1 MSLELITDILIATV
15 PLMLV
20 FATLFAFTTWLERKA
35 LARIQNRI
43 GPNKVGIPCTRISLF
58 GLGQPAADGIKM
70 LFKEDIVPRG
80 ADRLFHLL
88 APILA
93 LIPAMLVLCFL
104 PLEFPWTK
112 SLLPVQAFLLDG
124 AVIFFF
130 AITGLNTLA
139 VFMAGWASRNKYSL
153 LGGMR
158 AVAQMVSYE
167 IPLVLSAVIV
177 VMMVGSLNAAV
188 IADAQTGFNW
198 FVFSPWGFAAFVIFF
213 IAALAETNR
222 SPFDLPEAESE
233 IIAGY
238 FHRVQRLQ
246 VRAVFPRRIH
256 RHVRHQRSGRDAVP
270 RRRRRPRLGC
280 RAVAVGRVVPRKNIR
295 AHRRDDLAARHPPPP
310 ESRPVNG
317 VCVEIYAATFHF
329 EHPCGWLR
337 MARTATRQHN
347 HHSHH
352 LGGLDRNFIW
362 HRQRTEST
370 EPRERAP
377 AQIQVRRMNEQL
389 AFWVLA
395 AIAVLGALVAVRKRN
410 LIHGVFALLVFFA
423 GLSGLFLL
431 LLAEFIAAVQVLVYI
446 GAVGVLLLFAIM
458 LTERV
463 AGDDGQR
470 MTSRG
475 WFWGLVMAVAVFVV
489 LLLPAIQ
496 QCHRRKPR
504 SRLSHQWRSLAKS

>member
-1 MSLELITDILIATV
+1 MSLVTDILIATV
-15 PLMLV
+15 PLMLI

-43 GPNKVGIPCTRISLF
+43 GPNKVGIPCTRIGLF

-70 LFKEDIVPRG
+70 IFKENIVPRG

-104 PLEFPWTK
+104 PLDFPWVNEDSVK
-112 SLLPVQAFLLDG
+112 AYLLDG

-177 VMMVGSLNAAV
+177 VMMVGSLNAAE
-188 IADAQTGFNW
+188 IADVQMRENW

-238 FHRVQRLQ
+238 FTEYSGFKFALFFLGEYIAMFAISGLAVTLFLGGGDGPGVTLDQGLPTEAFPGLAVIWFLMKIFALIAMMIWLRGTLPRLRVDQLMGFAWKFMLPLSILNILVAGFAWHAERLGNTYIT
-246 VRAVFPRRIH
+246 VTTWVISLAILYGAA
-256 RHVRHQRSGRDAVP
+256 SGLNQLNRGKV
-270 RRRRRPRLGC
+270 RPREY
-280 RAVAVGRVVPRKNIR
+280 K
-295 AHRRDDLAARHPPPP
+295 
-310 ESRPVNG
+310 
-317 VCVEIYAATFHF
+317 YA
-329 EHPCGWLR
+329 E
-337 MARTATRQHN
+337 
-347 HHSHH
+347 
-352 LGGLDRNFIW
+352 
-362 HRQRTEST
+362 
-370 EPRERAP
+370 
-377 AQIQVRRMNEQL
+377 
-389 AFWVLA
+389 
-395 AIAVLGALVAVRKRN
+395 
-410 LIHGVFALLVFFA
+410 
-423 GLSGLFLL
+423 
-431 LLAEFIAAVQVLVYI
+431 
-446 GAVGVLLLFAIM
+446 
-458 LTERV
+458 
-463 AGDDGQR
+463 
-470 MTSRG
+470 
-475 WFWGLVMAVAVFVV
+475 
-489 LLLPAIQ
+489 
-496 QCHRRKPR
+496 
-504 SRLSHQWRSLAKS
+504 

>member
-1 MSLELITDILIATV
+1 MLI
-15 PLMLV
+15 

-43 GPNKVGIPCTRISLF
+43 GPNKVGIPCTRIGLF

-70 LFKEDIVPRG
+70 IFKEDIVPRG

-104 PLEFPWTK
+104 PLDFPWVNEDSVK
-112 SLLPVQAFLLDG
+112 AYLLDG

-177 VMMVGSLNAAV
+177 VMMVGSLNAAE
-188 IADAQTGFNW
+188 IAKAQTGWDW

-238 FHRVQRLQ
+238 FTEYSGFKFALFFLGEYIAMFAISGLAVTLFLGGGDGPGVTMNPEDQGLAKEAFPGLSAVWFLAKIFALIAVMIWLRGTLPRLRVDQLMGFAWKFMLPLSILNILVAGFAWHAEQ
-246 VRAVFPRRIH
+246 LDNTFITVITWVISLAILYGAA
-256 RHVRHQRSGRDAVP
+256 SGLNQLNRGKV
-270 RRRRRPRLGC
+270 RPREY
-280 RAVAVGRVVPRKNIR
+280 K
-295 AHRRDDLAARHPPPP
+295 
-310 ESRPVNG
+310 
-317 VCVEIYAATFHF
+317 YA
-329 EHPCGWLR
+329 E
-337 MARTATRQHN
+337 
-347 HHSHH
+347 
-352 LGGLDRNFIW
+352 
-362 HRQRTEST
+362 
-370 EPRERAP
+370 
-377 AQIQVRRMNEQL
+377 
-389 AFWVLA
+389 
-395 AIAVLGALVAVRKRN
+395 
-410 LIHGVFALLVFFA
+410 
-423 GLSGLFLL
+423 
-431 LLAEFIAAVQVLVYI
+431 
-446 GAVGVLLLFAIM
+446 
-458 LTERV
+458 
-463 AGDDGQR
+463 
-470 MTSRG
+470 
-475 WFWGLVMAVAVFVV
+475 
-489 LLLPAIQ
+489 
-496 QCHRRKPR
+496 
-504 SRLSHQWRSLAKS
+504 

>member
-1 MSLELITDILIATV
+1 MNFELLIDILIATV
-15 PLMLV
+15 PLMLI

-104 PLEFPWTK
+104 PLDFPWVNEDSVK
-112 SLLPVQAFLLDG
+112 AYLLDG

-177 VMMVGSLNAAV
+177 VMMVGSLNAAE
-188 IADAQTGFNW
+188 IAKAQTGWDW

-238 FHRVQRLQ
+238 FTEYSGFKFALFFLGEYIAMFAISGLAVTLFLGGGDGPGVTMNLVDQGLPTEAFPGLTVIWFLMKIFALIAVMIWLRGTLPRLRVDQLMGFAWKFMLPLSILNILVAGFAWHAEQ
-246 VRAVFPRRIH
+246 LDNTFITVITWVISLAVLYGAASGLN
-256 RHVRHQRSGRDAVP
+256 QLNRSNV
-270 RRRRRPRLGC
+270 RPREY
-280 RAVAVGRVVPRKNIR
+280 K
-295 AHRRDDLAARHPPPP
+295 
-310 ESRPVNG
+310 
-317 VCVEIYAATFHF
+317 YA
-329 EHPCGWLR
+329 E
-337 MARTATRQHN
+337 
-347 HHSHH
+347 
-352 LGGLDRNFIW
+352 
-362 HRQRTEST
+362 
-370 EPRERAP
+370 
-377 AQIQVRRMNEQL
+377 
-389 AFWVLA
+389 
-395 AIAVLGALVAVRKRN
+395 
-410 LIHGVFALLVFFA
+410 
-423 GLSGLFLL
+423 
-431 LLAEFIAAVQVLVYI
+431 
-446 GAVGVLLLFAIM
+446 
-458 LTERV
+458 
-463 AGDDGQR
+463 
-470 MTSRG
+470 
-475 WFWGLVMAVAVFVV
+475 
-489 LLLPAIQ
+489 
-496 QCHRRKPR
+496 
-504 SRLSHQWRSLAKS
+504 

>member
-1 MSLELITDILIATV
+1 MSLELLTDILIATV
-15 PLMLV
+15 PLMLI

-177 VMMVGSLNAAV
+177 VMMVGSLNAAE
-188 IADAQTGFNW
+188 IAKAQTGWDW

-238 FHRVQRLQ
+238 FTEYSGFKFALFFLGEYIAMFAVSGLAVTLFLGGGDGPGVTMNLVDQGLPTEAFPGLTVIWFLMKIFALIAVMIWLRGTLPRLRVDQLMGFAWKFMLPLSILNILVAGFAWHAEQ
-246 VRAVFPRRIH
+246 LGNIFITVLTWVISLAVLYGAA
-256 RHVRHQRSGRDAVP
+256 SGLNQLNRPNV
-270 RRRRRPRLGC
+270 RPREY
-280 RAVAVGRVVPRKNIR
+280 K
-295 AHRRDDLAARHPPPP
+295 
-310 ESRPVNG
+310 
-317 VCVEIYAATFHF
+317 YA
-329 EHPCGWLR
+329 E
-337 MARTATRQHN
+337 
-347 HHSHH
+347 
-352 LGGLDRNFIW
+352 
-362 HRQRTEST
+362 
-370 EPRERAP
+370 
-377 AQIQVRRMNEQL
+377 
-389 AFWVLA
+389 
-395 AIAVLGALVAVRKRN
+395 
-410 LIHGVFALLVFFA
+410 
-423 GLSGLFLL
+423 
-431 LLAEFIAAVQVLVYI
+431 
-446 GAVGVLLLFAIM
+446 
-458 LTERV
+458 
-463 AGDDGQR
+463 
-470 MTSRG
+470 
-475 WFWGLVMAVAVFVV
+475 
-489 LLLPAIQ
+489 
-496 QCHRRKPR
+496 
-504 SRLSHQWRSLAKS
+504 

>member
-1 MSLELITDILIATV
+1 MSLVELLIDILIATV
-15 PLMLV
+15 PLMLI

-43 GPNKVGIPCTRISLF
+43 GPNKVGIPCTRIGLF

-70 LFKEDIVPRG
+70 IFKENIVPRG

-104 PLEFPWTK
+104 PLDFPWVNEDSVK
-112 SLLPVQAFLLDG
+112 AYLLDG

-177 VMMVGSLNAAV
+177 VMMVGSLNAAE
-188 IADAQTGFNW
+188 IAGVQMRENW

-238 FHRVQRLQ
+238 FTEYSGFKFALFFLGEYIAMFAISGLAVTLFLGGGDGPGVTLDQGLPTEAFPGLAVIWFLMKIFALIAMMIWLRGTLPRLRVDQLMGFAWKFMLPLSILNILVAGFAWHAERLGNTYIT
-246 VRAVFPRRIH
+246 VTTWVISLAILYGAA
-256 RHVRHQRSGRDAVP
+256 SGLNQLNRGKV
-270 RRRRRPRLGC
+270 RPREY
-280 RAVAVGRVVPRKNIR
+280 K
-295 AHRRDDLAARHPPPP
+295 
-310 ESRPVNG
+310 
-317 VCVEIYAATFHF
+317 YA
-329 EHPCGWLR
+329 E
-337 MARTATRQHN
+337 
-347 HHSHH
+347 
-352 LGGLDRNFIW
+352 
-362 HRQRTEST
+362 
-370 EPRERAP
+370 
-377 AQIQVRRMNEQL
+377 
-389 AFWVLA
+389 
-395 AIAVLGALVAVRKRN
+395 
-410 LIHGVFALLVFFA
+410 
-423 GLSGLFLL
+423 
-431 LLAEFIAAVQVLVYI
+431 
-446 GAVGVLLLFAIM
+446 
-458 LTERV
+458 
-463 AGDDGQR
+463 
-470 MTSRG
+470 
-475 WFWGLVMAVAVFVV
+475 
-489 LLLPAIQ
+489 
-496 QCHRRKPR
+496 
-504 SRLSHQWRSLAKS
+504 